1 MGEEGVIWGC
11 WRAIFPLSFFCLPS
25 HSLGLFSLAWERG
38 HSEEDGDGMQGE
50 NSSLPEQ
57 RVKCTRD
64 GWMDGLLLVSA
75 ALAVPGGGTGV
86 ASATARVGSTKGR
99 EKINYLLRKVGK
111 HPPFTSGIQPGL
123 LMRLLAGKWAKLL

>member
-1 MGEEGVIWGC
+1 M
-11 WRAIFPLSFFCLPS
+11 R
-25 HSLGLFSLAWERG
+25 
-38 HSEEDGDGMQGE
+38 GE
-50 NSSLPEQ
+50 NSSLPER
-57 RVKCTRD
+57 RVKSTRD
-64 GWMDGLLLVSA
+64 GWMDVFLLVSA

-111 HPPFTSGIQPGL
+111 HPPFSSGVQPGL